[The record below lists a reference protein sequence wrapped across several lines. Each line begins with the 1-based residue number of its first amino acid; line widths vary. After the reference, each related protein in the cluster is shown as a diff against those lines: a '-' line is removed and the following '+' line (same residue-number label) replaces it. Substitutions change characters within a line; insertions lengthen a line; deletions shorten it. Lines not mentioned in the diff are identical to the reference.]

1 MRKFLL
7 MLALLTMT
15 GCSTKFIY
23 KNADWLSYWYLDD
36 YVSLNDEQEAQF
48 DERLLA
54 WLNWHKSQELTRY
67 AEQLTVLKSDIENDK
82 ITLQRIGYHRAQMLE
97 HWHRLRNKVVPDLVE
112 MAPMLSEAQA
122 NELFDELAEGEAERA
137 EKRAKRSEQK
147 KHKRWLKERKNNL
160 KRWIGR
166 LSAEQEGRIEQLYE
180 QQVSTAALWSDYRAR
195 YQGELRAL
203 FAQPERGDAF
213 KARLSELLMDPEAF
227 RSEQLN
233 LANEQNSKVNHQY
246 LLDVYQSLSD
256 KQKKR
261 LVSELEELIED
272 IQSLAEDD

>member
-1 MRKFLL
+1 MRKLL
-7 MLALLTMT
+7 MVLALLTMT

-36 YVSLNDEQEAQF
+36 YISLTDEQEEQF
-48 DERLLA
+48 DTRLGAWLA
-54 WLNWHKSQELTRY
+54 WHKTQELTRY
-67 AEQLTVLKSDIENDK
+67 AEQLTALKSDIENNK
-82 ITLQRIGYHRAQMLE
+82 ITLVRIEYHQAQMLA
-97 HWHRLRNKVVPDLVE
+97 HWHRLRAKVVPDLVE

-122 NELFDELAEGEAERA
+122 SELFDALAEGEAERA
-137 EKRAKRSEQK
+137 EKRSKRSEQK
-147 KHKRWLKERKNNL
+147 KHKRWLKERKKNL

-166 LSAEQEGRIEQLYE
+166 LSAEQESRIAQLYD
-180 QQVSTAALWSDYRAR
+180 QQSSTADLWSDYRTR
-195 YQGELRAL
+195 YQGALRAL

-213 KARLSELLMDPEAF
+213 KARLSELLMAPEQF

-233 LANEQNSKVNHQY
+233 QVNEQNRKANHQY

-261 LVSELEELIED
+261 LISELEEVIED
-272 IQSLAEDD
+272 IESLAQDD

>member
-7 MLALLTMT
+7 VLALLTMT

-36 YVSLNDEQEAQF
+36 YVSLTDEQEAQF

-54 WLNWHKSQELTRY
+54 WLDWHKSQELTQY
-67 AEQLTVLKSDIENDK
+67 AQQLTMLKSDIENDK
-82 ITLQRIGYHRAQMLE
+82 ITLERIGYHREQMLE

-112 MAPMLSEAQA
+112 MAPMLSDAQVS
-122 NELFDELAEGEAERA
+122 ELFDEIAEGEAERT

-203 FAQPERGDAF
+203 FAQPERGEAF
-213 KARLSELLMDPEAF
+213 KASLSELLMAPEVY

-233 LANEQNSKVNHQY
+233 QANEQNSKANQQY
-246 LLDVYQSLSD
+246 LLDVYQSLSA

-272 IQSLAEDD
+272 IESLVQGD

>member
-1 MRKFLL
+1 MRKLL
-7 MLALLTMT
+7 MVLALLTMT

-36 YVSLNDEQEAQF
+36 YVSLTDEQEAQF

-54 WLNWHKSQELTRY
+54 WLDWHKSQELTQY
-67 AEQLTVLKSDIENDK
+67 AQQLTMLKSDIENDK
-82 ITLQRIGYHRAQMLE
+82 ITLERIGYHRAQMLE

-112 MAPMLSEAQA
+112 MAPMLSDAQVS
-122 NELFDELAEGEAERA
+122 ELFDEIAEGEVERT

-166 LSAEQEGRIEQLYE
+166 LSAEQEGRIEQLYD
-180 QQVSTAALWSDYRAR
+180 QQISTAALWSDYRAR

-203 FAQPERGDAF
+203 FAQPGRGDVF
-213 KARLSELLMDPEAF
+213 KARLSELLMAPEVY

-233 LANEQNSKVNHQY
+233 LANEQNSKANHQY
-246 LLDVYQSLSD
+246 LLDVYQSLSE

-261 LVSELEELIED
+261 LVAELDDLIED
-272 IQSLAEDD
+272 IESLAEDE

>member
-7 MLALLTMT
+7 VLALLTMT

-36 YVSLNDEQEAQF
+36 YVSLTDEQEAQF

-54 WLNWHKSQELTRY
+54 WLDWHKSQELTQY
-67 AEQLTVLKSDIENDK
+67 AQQLTMLKSDIENDK
-82 ITLQRIGYHRAQMLE
+82 ITLERIGYHREQMLE

-112 MAPMLSEAQA
+112 MAPMLSDTQVS
-122 NELFDELAEGEAERA
+122 ELFDEIAEGEAERT

-213 KARLSELLMDPEAF
+213 KARLSELLMAPEVY

-246 LLDVYQSLSD
+246 LLDVYQSLSA

-272 IQSLAEDD
+272 IQSLAENE

>member
-7 MLALLTMT
+7 VLALLTMT

-36 YVSLNDEQEAQF
+36 YVSLTDEQEAQF

-54 WLNWHKSQELTRY
+54 WLDWHKSHELTKY
-67 AEQLTVLKSDIENDK
+67 AQQLTMLKSDIENDK
-82 ITLQRIGYHRAQMLE
+82 ITLERIGYHREQMLE

-112 MAPMLSEAQA
+112 MAPMLSDAQVS
-122 NELFDELAEGEAERA
+122 ELFDEIAEGEAERT

-166 LSAEQEGRIEQLYE
+166 LSAEQEGRVEQLYE

-213 KARLSELLMDPEAF
+213 KARLSELLMAPEVY

-246 LLDVYQSLSD
+246 LLDVYQSLSA

-272 IQSLAEDD
+272 IQSLAENE

>member
-1 MRKFLL
+1 MRKFFLV
-7 MLALLTMT
+7 LALLTMT

-36 YVSLNDEQEAQF
+36 YISLTDEQEAQF
-48 DERLLA
+48 DERLLV
-54 WLNWHKSQELTRY
+54 WLDWHKSQELTRY
-67 AEQLTVLKSDIENDK
+67 AEQLTMLKSDIENDK
-82 ITLQRIGYHRAQMLE
+82 ITLERIGYHRTQMLE

-112 MAPMLSEAQA
+112 MAPMLSEEQA
-122 NELFDELAEGEAERA
+122 SELFDEIAEGEAERA

-147 KHKRWLKERKNNL
+147 KYKRWLKERNKNL

-166 LSAEQEGRIEQLYE
+166 LSAEQESRIEQLYG
-180 QQVSTAALWSDYRAR
+180 QLVSTSDLWSDYRAH
-195 YQGELRAL
+195 YQAELRAL

-213 KARLSELLMDPEAF
+213 KARLSELLMAPEVF

-233 LANEQNSKVNHQY
+233 LANEQNSKANHQY

-261 LVSELEELIED
+261 LISELEELIED
-272 IQSLAEDD
+272 IQSLAAED